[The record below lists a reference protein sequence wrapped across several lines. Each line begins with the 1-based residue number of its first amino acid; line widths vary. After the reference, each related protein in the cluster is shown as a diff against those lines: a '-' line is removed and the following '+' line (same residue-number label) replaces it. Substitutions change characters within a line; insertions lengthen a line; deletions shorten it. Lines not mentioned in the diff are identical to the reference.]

1 MEKLTFEYEQLCK
14 EFEYVILA
22 PGDGDYAVKLGN
34 YRCDLTCSI
43 KGATVEGE
51 FCTNI
56 PHVWFNYD
64 IIPMGYAWLLP
75 FSEKE
80 ANLVIAYPGRPII

>member
-1 MEKLTFEYEQLCK
+1 MPIGKTGKFKINFNSTYEYEQLCK

-43 KGATVEGE
+43 KGSQLRRVL
-51 FCTNI
+51 
-56 PHVWFNYD
+56 Y
-64 IIPMGYAWLLP
+64 
-75 FSEKE
+75 K
-80 ANLVIAYPGRPII
+80 YPPCVV